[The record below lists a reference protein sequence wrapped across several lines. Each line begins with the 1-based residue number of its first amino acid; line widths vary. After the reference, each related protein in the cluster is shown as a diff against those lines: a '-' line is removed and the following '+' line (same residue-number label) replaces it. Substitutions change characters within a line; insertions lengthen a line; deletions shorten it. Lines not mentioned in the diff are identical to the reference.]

1 MKPDWGHSQIGV
13 IYEVTHEVKRT
24 GTKASGDAF
33 GALVLSDKRTTG
45 ASFFG

>member
-1 MKPDWGHSQIGV
+1 MSTRKTEEDGV
-13 IYEVTHEVKRT
+13 IYEVTVEVKRT
-24 GTKASGDAF
+24 STKASGDAY